1 MRILFPSFFSSGGH
15 DIFWYWEQCDA
26 AAKVVI
32 GLVAA
37 LSVWSVCAIA
47 NKLQANHS
55 FRRQNARY
63 EVRLNANKT
72 KITRQKL
79 ERHPDA
85 SPYEML
91 TIEAVIAC
99 AKYNRAIVSER
110 DVEICMRHVENAVQR
125 GMARVMKEYEKSL
138 VLLSSF
144 AAGGPFLGL
153 LGTVW
158 GIIITFGS
166 LTEKATIAQLAP
178 GVAGALVAT
187 LSGLLLAIPAVFFY
201 NIILT
206 GTKQLTMEIEAFA
219 SLLLDRI
226 ELELNEQLRDS
237 EKTVPVAE
245 EALSNREIPSVAD
258 TAVPASETPA
268 GGFRNP
274 YADR

>member
-1 MRILFPSFFSSGGH
+1 MKILFPSLFLSGGH
-15 DIFWYWEQCDA
+15 DLFWYWEQCDA

-32 GLVAA
+32 GVIVI
-37 LSVWSVCAIA
+37 LSVWSVCAIV
-47 NKLQANHS
+47 NKLQANRY
-55 FRRQNARY
+55 FRTQNARF
-63 EVRLNANKT
+63 EARLHANKS
-72 KITRQKL
+72 KITQLKL

-91 TIEAVIAC
+91 TIEATIAC
-99 AKYNRAIVSER
+99 AKHGRSITSER

-125 GMARVMKEYEKSL
+125 GMARVMEKYEKSL

-206 GTKQLTMEIEAFA
+206 STKRRTVEIEAFA

-226 ELELNEQLRDS
+226 ELELNEQLCDS
-237 EKTVPVAE
+237 EKNVPVPE
-245 EALSNREIPSVAD
+245 DVALRREVPSDVED
-258 TAVPASETPA
+258 VPASEKPLN
-268 GGFRNP
+268 GFRNP

>member
-1 MRILFPSFFSSGGH
+1 MQSLFSSIFFAHGH
-15 DIFWYWEQCDA
+15 GMLWYWEQCDF
-26 AAKVVI
+26 AAKIVI
-32 GLVAA
+32 GIIAV
-37 LSVWSVCAIA
+37 LSVWSVSAIA
-47 NKLQANHS
+47 SKLMDNKR
-55 FRRQNARY
+55 FRLQNARF
-63 EVRLNANKT
+63 EARLHASKV
-72 KITRQKL
+72 KISQL
-79 ERHPDA
+79 QLDRHPEA

-91 TIEAVIAC
+91 TIEASISC
-99 AKYNRAIVSER
+99 MRNNKNIRTER

-125 GMARVMKEYEKSL
+125 AMARVMDKYEKSL

-206 GTKQLTMEIEAFA
+206 QTKRLTMEVEAFA
-219 SLLLDRI
+219 SMLLDKI
-226 ELELNEQLRDS
+226 ELELNEQLRDL
-237 EKTVPVAE
+237 EQPAAVAV
-245 EALSNREIPSVAD
+245 APSPASASAVTPAP
-258 TAVPASETPA
+258 AANPVPAGA
-268 GGFRNP
+268 FHNP

>member
-1 MRILFPSFFSSGGH
+1 MQSLFSSIFFAHGH
-15 DIFWYWEQCDA
+15 GMLWYWEQCDL
-26 AAKVVI
+26 AAKIVI
-32 GLVAA
+32 GIIAV
-37 LSVWSVCAIA
+37 LSVWSVSAIA
-47 NKLQANHS
+47 SKLMDNKR
-55 FRRQNARY
+55 FRLQNARF
-63 EVRLNANKT
+63 EARLHASKV
-72 KITRQKL
+72 KISQL
-79 ERHPDA
+79 QLDRHPEA

-91 TIEAVIAC
+91 TIEASISC
-99 AKYNRAIVSER
+99 MRNNKNIRTER

-125 GMARVMKEYEKSL
+125 AMARVMDKYEKSL

-206 GTKQLTMEIEAFA
+206 QTKRLTMEVEAFA
-219 SLLLDRI
+219 SMLLDKI
-226 ELELNEQLRDS
+226 ELELNEQLRDL
-237 EKTVPVAE
+237 EQPAAVAV
-245 EALSNREIPSVAD
+245 APSLTPASAVTPAP
-258 TAVPASETPA
+258 AAKPVPAGA
-268 GGFRNP
+268 FHNP